1 MTIRQ
6 GWMAAAVVSAAVVL
20 GGCVGSPATTEQY
33 EKLLEAWIG
42 HQESL
47 LVRVWGKPSQSRFL
61 TPREKPAGGKELA
74 YYNPGIYSW
83 CMTRFTLDKANIV
96 RRWRHE
102 GSGCKTYR
110 PDAAC
115 KDATQ
120 TGHRMG
126 LPWLAYPCPSPV
138 RAPAKP
144 S

>member
-1 MTIRQ
+1 
-6 GWMAAAVVSAAVVL
+6 MAAAVVSAALAL

-33 EKLLEAWIG
+33 EKLLDAWIG
-42 HQESL
+42 HGETL
-47 LVRVWGKPSQSRFL
+47 LVRTWGKPTESHFL
-61 TPREKPAGGKELA
+61 RLGEKPEGGKELA

-83 CMTRFTLDKANIV
+83 CNTRFTLDKGNIV
-96 RRWRHE
+96 RHWRHE
-102 GSGCKTYR
+102 GTGCKTYR

-115 KDATQ
+115 KAATQ
-120 TGHRMG
+120 RGHRMG